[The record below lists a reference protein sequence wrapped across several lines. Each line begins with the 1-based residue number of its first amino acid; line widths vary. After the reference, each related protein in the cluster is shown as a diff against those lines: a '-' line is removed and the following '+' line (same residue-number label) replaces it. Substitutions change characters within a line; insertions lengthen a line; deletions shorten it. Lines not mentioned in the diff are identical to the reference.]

1 MSEVTLEELQKTF
14 PARAK
19 TLTQEAVDII
29 NESTNDPEF
38 QGESLLD
45 AANTY
50 QYVLQGKKASIIE
63 YLNAL
68 KFCSYLI
75 TYEDSSTKAYIRV
88 FSNRDF
94 VKNRMNLPTESN
106 EYKALVSAASRYR
119 QSKLVVEILTV
130 SQMPLHLMYMGER
143 YKAVGVLANLM
154 ETANLDRDKINA
166 AKELLAATKDE
177 SAKIELEIGP
187 NQEAVSMQAQLDK
200 KLNEL
205 ASNQRKL
212 LEAGIG
218 IDKVQKTGI
227 QLDVIEGELDE

>member
-94 VKNRMNLPTESN
+94 VKNRMDLPTESN

-119 QSKLVVEILTV
+119 QSKLVVEILTG
-130 SQMPLHLMYMGER
+130 S
-143 YKAVGVLANLM
+143 
-154 ETANLDRDKINA
+154 
-166 AKELLAATKDE
+166 
-177 SAKIELEIGP
+177 
-187 NQEAVSMQAQLDK
+187 
-200 KLNEL
+200 
-205 ASNQRKL
+205 
-212 LEAGIG
+212 
-218 IDKVQKTGI
+218 
-227 QLDVIEGELDE
+227 